1 MNINHLIILLVRSF
15 AICLAI
21 YSINNVIYS
30 GLLFN
35 EFNTFSIAT
44 VAIPASTMLAG
55 ILIWF
60 MPYTLARSLTGYKGE
75 LNSDSHPIST
85 EQFSAITF
93 LILALYLAY
102 RVISDGSYWLYY
114 YLNYEKYGISE
125 IGIDP
130 EASMFSTILEA
141 IFLLLILLGRKKIF
155 YYFKKL
161 RTFS

>member
-1 MNINHLIILLVRSF
+1 MNTNHLIILLVRFF

-21 YSINNVIYS
+21 YSINSVVYS

-35 EFNTFSIAT
+35 EYSPFTVSA
-44 VAIPASTMLAG
+44 VAIPASTILAS

-60 MPYTLARSLTGYKGE
+60 MPYSCARLLTGYEGKFESETNPVSG
-75 LNSDSHPIST
+75 D
-85 EQFSAITF
+85 QFSATVF
-93 LILALYLAY
+93 LTLALYLGY

-114 YLNYEKYGISE
+114 YINYEKYGLSE
-125 IGIDP
+125 IGLEP

-141 IFLLLILLGRKKIF
+141 VFLVLILLGRKKIF

-161 RTFS
+161 RT